1 MNELLADKDRL
12 KINVRIVYGE
22 SELAP
27 AEIEW
32 LKALTYVRTSFCRNL
47 HAKCYLSESACIV
60 TSLSL
65 YEFSMVNNN
74 EMGVL
79 IDRLQDVDLY
89 RDAYEEAQRII
100 RISDEVRITLERVE
114 RKADIPATLEPK
126 LDAPRATIEAPPSAA
141 LTGTKQYEKITTAKI
156 AAKLG
161 MTTKAFQERLVE
173 LGMLELRDGGRHYLG
188 DAGKDAGGKWRPG
201 PGGGYMLWPEGFTL
215 PAS

>member
-1 MNELLADKDRL
+1 
-12 KINVRIVYGE
+12 
-22 SELAP
+22 
-27 AEIEW
+27 
-32 LKALTYVRTSFCRNL
+32 
-47 HAKCYLSESACIV
+47 
-60 TSLSL
+60 
-65 YEFSMVNNN
+65 MVNNN

-201 PGGGYMLWPEGFTL
+201 PGRG
-215 PAS
+215 